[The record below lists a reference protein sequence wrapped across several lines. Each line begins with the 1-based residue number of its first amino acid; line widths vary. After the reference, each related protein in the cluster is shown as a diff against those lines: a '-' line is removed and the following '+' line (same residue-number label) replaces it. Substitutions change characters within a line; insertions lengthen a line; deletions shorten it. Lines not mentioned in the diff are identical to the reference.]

1 MSRFV
6 LSILTTAVVSL
17 APASATERTVTLAVE
32 NMTCELCPPIVK
44 KSLARMPGV
53 ANADVSGEKHTA
65 TVVFD
70 DQKTTVAALIS
81 ATTNA
86 GYPSRPVPEQ

>member
-6 LSILTTAVVSL
+6 LSILAAALVSL
-17 APASATERTVTLAVE
+17 APASAAERIVTLAVD

-44 KSLARMPGV
+44 KSLARLPGV
-53 ANADVSGEKHTA
+53 ANADVCSEKHTA

-70 DQKTTVAALIS
+70 DQKTTVAALIA

-86 GYPSRPVPEQ
+86 GYPSHAIP

>member
-1 MSRFV
+1 VSRVIFP
-6 LSILTTAVVSL
+6 ILAVTIWSL
-17 APASATERTVTLAVE
+17 APAFGAERTVTLAVD

-44 KSLARMPGV
+44 KSLARVAGV
-53 ANADVSGEKHTA
+53 EKADVSAEKGTA

-70 DQKTTVAALIS
+70 DQKTNVAALIN

-86 GYPSRPVPEQ
+86 GYPSRLAQR

>member
-1 MSRFV
+1 MVRF
-6 LSILTTAVVSL
+6 LAPILAATAL
-17 APASATERTVTLAVE
+17 ASAVPASAAERTITLAVD

-44 KSLARMPGV
+44 KSLAGVPGV
-53 ANADVSGEKHTA
+53 AKADVSAERHTA

-70 DQKTTVAALIS
+70 DQKTTLAALVA

-86 GYPSRPVPEQ
+86 GYPSRPVQ